1 MAGESITRSLGNF
14 DLGASVQTDGG
25 FPGFGS
31 FMPAGRAFQESRDS
45 GRDY

>member
-14 DLGASVQTDGG
+14 DLEASVQTDGG
-25 FPGFGS
+25 FPGLGN
-31 FMPAGRAFQESRDS
+31 FMPSSSAFQESGDS